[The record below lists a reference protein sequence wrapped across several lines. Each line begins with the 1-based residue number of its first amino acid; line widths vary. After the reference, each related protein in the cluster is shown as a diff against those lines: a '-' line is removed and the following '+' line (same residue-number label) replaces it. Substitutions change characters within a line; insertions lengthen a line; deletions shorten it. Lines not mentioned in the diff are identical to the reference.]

1 MSYEVTVTYID
12 GTTETW
18 DYINEVQLVDAVA
31 LRLHQKRR
39 GYDSAHDFFVGI
51 PLAAIR
57 KWESAS

>member
-1 MSYEVTVTYID
+1 MSDEVTVTYID

-18 DYINEVQLVDAVA
+18 DYIDEVELADGAI
-31 LRLHQKRR
+31 RLHQKRR
-39 GYDSAHDFFVGI
+39 AYDGVHDFFVGI